1 MIGSYGRR
9 VLDLKSLCFSVALGA
24 VCPALLAPSLVAQDK
39 LQRELEFVRGLAREM
54 RFVELARS
62 EAERLATEFRDAAD
76 QDRIAQLSVE
86 ITYTGA
92 RSKSDRGQQRAL
104 FKETV
109 EQSKRL
115 IEMSKPSGMSPEPGG
130 SMIR

>member
-1 MIGSYGRR
+1 MIGSNGRR

-24 VCPALLAPSLVAQDK
+24 LCPALLGPTLMAQDK

-76 QDRIAQLSVE
+76 QDRIAQLAVE
-86 ITYTGA
+86 ITYTVPA
-92 RSKSDRGQQRAL
+92 RRA
-104 FKETV
+104 T
-109 EQSKRL
+109 
-115 IEMSKPSGMSPEPGG
+115 G
-130 SMIR
+130 SSSARCSRRRSNRASS